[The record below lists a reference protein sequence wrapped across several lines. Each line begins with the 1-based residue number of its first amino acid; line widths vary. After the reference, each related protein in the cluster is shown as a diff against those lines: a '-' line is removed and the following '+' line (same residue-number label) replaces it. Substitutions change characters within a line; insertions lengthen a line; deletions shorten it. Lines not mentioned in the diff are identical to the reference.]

1 MYKKKLLL
9 ILVLAIA
16 LFSFNKNTNAV
27 QERGNASETNN
38 KAIEGY
44 CIYHTKSEITQLKDL
59 SFMLKQDTKG
69 NITYYYYVGSKL
81 KKDSS
86 SKWKQDKDNT
96 YSYKMDNDV
105 STPLEKC
112 PNYIDYYI
120 MGKEVTF
127 HNMTKGT
134 NFNNI
139 QNISP
144 YKATINKP
152 VSNKDN
158 SENSNSDTTTIIGE
172 KVEMDT
178 CEEVLGEDLV
188 ALLQDLVNIVK
199 IAIPI
204 ILIVLGTL
212 DFGKAILSSDENEM
226 KKAQGTFIKRLIIAV
241 AIFLIPSLLGVILDI
256 ANNIWGNID
265 TTLCGIEF

>member
-9 ILVLAIA
+9 ILVLTITF
-16 LFSFNKNTNAV
+16 LSFNLDV
-27 QERGNASETNN
+27 
-38 KAIEGY
+38 KAATEGY
-44 CIYHTKSEITQLKDL
+44 CLYNSEVNNT
-59 SFMLKQDTKG
+59 SFMIKQNTKG
-69 NITYYYYVGSKL
+69 DITYYYAEGKPEKDTSEKW
-81 KKDSS
+81 KKDSDN
-86 SKWKQDKDNT
+86 KYKYQIKD
-96 YSYKMDNDV
+96 DV

-112 PNYIDYYI
+112 PTYMQYNYITGITFYNTTNGSPSPNSYI
-120 MGKEVTF
+120 
-127 HNMTKGT
+127 
-134 NFNNI
+134 NI
-139 QNISP
+139 TA